1 MAIVVENGSVVSGA
15 NSYISLADFKLYAA
29 VRGITLPADAT
40 VEAYLVKSTD
50 YLESNRNRFVGTLTD
65 RDQSLSW
72 PRNNAIIEGW
82 AWLNNEIPRQVINCQ
97 CALAVEQVDGLDMYN
112 PASALPVVRENIAGA
127 VEVEYANPGQ
137 AAKVTK
143 TRESQAILRTLLKNS
158 GLMVVRA

>member
-1 MAIVVENGSVVSGA
+1 
-15 NSYISLADFKLYAA
+15 
-29 VRGITLPADAT
+29 
-40 VEAYLVKSTD
+40 
-50 YLESNRNRFVGTLTD
+50 
-65 RDQSLSW
+65 
-72 PRNNAIIEGW
+72 
-82 AWLNNEIPRQVINCQ
+82 
-97 CALAVEQVDGLDMYN
+97 MYN